1 MVQYKGSTKKR
12 VETPGSNQ
20 ASISHKDGY
29 AESVSNT
36 QTEGSNQSEK
46 GPTGNFSCVPG
57 SQISHL
63 NRLVQAVSSWAEK
76 IEQDDQ
82 PNSQMLKMRLIL
94 SHLAHLPLLIVL
106 LNSQTLFYLMHLIT
120 PLFCRRDKSDHNQPI
135 HPKCQPTGAGC
146 CAPATKQPSRGP
158 KTNWLK
164 SCRLQEMCRLT
175 GLTKKQVREWF
186 KQRRKRDNP
195 VDPLVN
201 AHEGPQFACNNIQST
216 SFTVDDFLE
225 GIFQRGCVPTIPDG
239 WKKLSEETK
248 VDVATLYQWFNQ
260 RFQFHQRAQ
269 QKAGRTTQK
278 QWQKQIEG
286 VLEKQFQHS
295 PILNPLKKEYLCQK
309 SGWTEAMIISWFM
322 QRNQKKWNEDRNHT
336 FNPFSLNYL
345 ENKFRNNNQA
355 DKMDMEE
362 MKCLTGADPSQ
373 ILLWFETRR
382 SHEHMKMPTK
392 QMPRAIDANA
402 FADFMAR
409 CNEAAGPSAT
419 LQHPNQVQ
427 PQGFAQQQGP
437 FNFQPQHCTS
447 NSLNFMQYMQQIPWS
462 SEQDV
467 AGRLSAPKQRR
478 QKI

>member
-1 MVQYKGSTKKR
+1 MTALALYEVDSQSPSTSATFDSFAQQPDSILFNASHNSTFS
-12 VETPGSNQ
+12 VGETSQATINPSILNVSPLEQDVVHLQLNNHQEGLRQTGQDEAAQILESHYQ
-20 ASISHKDGY
+20 AS
-29 AESVSNT
+29 
-36 QTEGSNQSEK
+36 
-46 GPTGNFSCVPG
+46 P
-57 SQISHL
+57 
-63 NRLVQAVSSWAEK
+63 
-76 IEQDDQ
+76 
-82 PNSQMLKMRLIL
+82 
-94 SHLAHLPLLIVL
+94 
-106 LNSQTLFYLMHLIT
+106 
-120 PLFCRRDKSDHNQPI
+120 CR
-135 HPKCQPTGAGC
+135 
-146 CAPATKQPSRGP
+146 
-158 KTNWLK
+158 LK

-186 KQRRKRDNP
+186 KQRRKIDNP

-216 SFTVDDFLE
+216 SFTLVDFLE

-478 QKI
+478 QKDLAPTNKFGPSMVSNELSHLNDPSIFNQSHSLPTAVNRILPQFSSTVLECFNKKINIV